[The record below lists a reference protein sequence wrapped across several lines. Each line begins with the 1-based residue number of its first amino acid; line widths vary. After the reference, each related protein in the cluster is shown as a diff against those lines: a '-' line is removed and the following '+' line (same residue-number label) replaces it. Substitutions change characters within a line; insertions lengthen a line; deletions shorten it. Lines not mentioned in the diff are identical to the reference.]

1 MTRLKPF
8 ASLISMSM
16 NRLKYIVV
24 EGPIGVGKSSLTRI
38 LAEDFGARA
47 LLDEPDANPFLPA
60 FYENPEQFAFQTQ
73 LYFLLSRYQQQKKLQ
88 QQDLF
93 DQKVVC
99 DYLFAKD
106 LLFAQLNLTEEE
118 YQLYLQIYRLLDQKM
133 PKPDAV
139 IFLQANTDVLL
150 KRIKKR
156 DKDYESGI
164 DTDYVERV
172 SQLYSQFFFQY
183 NDCPLLVVNVSDS
196 DFIKEKRDY
205 DMLKDELLHLVQS
218 GKSKHYVTII
228 DKH

>member
-1 MTRLKPF
+1 
-8 ASLISMSM
+8 MSM

-164 DTDYVERV
+164 DADYVERV